1 MKLLKKDIAANR
13 KFSTYFVLDA
23 MELKVS
29 TKKDPYLVLTFSDRS
44 GAIKGYLWDNPDRM
58 AELLREKTF
67 VKVRGEA
74 REING
79 ALVINVKRIRT
90 AGQGEID
97 IYDFPVTAPF
107 GQLNLFHWRA
117 QEKDANNGSY
127 RSRCGKTDLRKDR
140 PFGEMREAR

>member
-1 MKLLKKDIAANR
+1 MKLLRKDITANR

-29 TKKDPYLVLTFSDRS
+29 TKKDPYLVLNLSDRS

-58 AELLREKTF
+58 AGLLREKTF

-74 REING
+74 REISG
-79 ALVINVKRIRT
+79 ALIINVKRIRT
-90 AGQGEID
+90 AIQGEIE

-107 GQLNLFHWRA
+107 GQLSLFHWRA
-117 QEKDANNGSY
+117 QEKGPKNGSC
-127 RSRCGKTDLRKDR
+127 RGK
-140 PFGEMREAR
+140 